1 MHVIFYGRG
10 SESNTSLSLHAQSLR
25 ALFALSRSSAVSSRD
40 QATSFLADI
49 PMLSERMVPLGLSNM
64 KNSTCPNLE
73 VSHQDPNSRLDD
85 PILLSSCSHLLFH
98 FHSLCNCKVSL
109 FHSFIPF
116 SHWVRG
122 VRGFRSCR
130 SNMPLRPPLH
140 LVFFHVVPYPS
151 PLLRDTF
158 SRYRI
163 RTNHGGGSLSLL
175 VCSPRSSA
183 SFPFLRPGMCFGEVK
198 PQINSRLL
206 CLLVALFLSLSLSI
220 PKRSK
225 ENQTAKMSC
234 WGHRRSPNSFL
245 FINNG

>member
-140 LVFFHVVPYPS
+140 LVFSCCTLPISFAPRHILSIQDTDQPWGGFTFPS
-151 PLLRDTF
+151 GLLTPQ
-158 SRYRI
+158 
-163 RTNHGGGSLSLL
+163 LSQF
-175 VCSPRSSA
+175 
-183 SFPFLRPGMCFGEVK
+183 SFPASGDVLRGGKAPNKF
-198 PQINSRLL
+198 SLALL
-206 CLLVALFLSLSLSI
+206 ACGAFPLSLSLSI